1 MFASKTGAK
10 YMNHKVL
17 NIYKSKLAVAW
28 IVAFLSAT
36 TVAHWVI

>member
-17 NIYKSKLAVAW
+17 NIYKSRLDVAW
-28 IVAFLSAT
+28 IAAFLSVT
-36 TVAHWVI
+36 TVAH